1 MYVKRIE
8 NNAENILIS
17 FKYHLLRKEKKKKES
32 IQQALKIFKE
42 KKLPRIALSDYHNLH
57 KETIKIL
64 L

>member
-1 MYVKRIE
+1 MLKTF
-8 NNAENILIS
+8 S
-17 FKYHLLRKEKKKKES
+17 SHLNTIFLEKKKKKKES